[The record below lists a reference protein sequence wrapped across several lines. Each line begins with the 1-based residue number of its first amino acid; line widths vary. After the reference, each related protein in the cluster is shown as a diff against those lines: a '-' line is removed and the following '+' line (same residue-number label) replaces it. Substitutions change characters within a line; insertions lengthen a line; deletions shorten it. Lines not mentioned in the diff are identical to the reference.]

1 MYDIKI
7 PIVYVE
13 EPHDRGVGV
22 YGRYVPMSFTD
33 IICTVKDAG
42 IDMGQE
48 YTLVLAVKDAEGL
61 MPIQIQMPH
70 DPDRYLVQDIFS
82 AALSIEAGALVVFH
96 NIPHGVAI
104 PENDILFYDKVK
116 NAGDKIGI
124 PILDHII
131 LDGGMVYDISDIP
144 VMSNIWKGL
153 EVAGC
158 RLVGPQFRRNGK
170 DCYIMSARLPR
181 SMAGKEKPFSIGI

>member
-13 EPHDRGVGV
+13 EPHDGWGGA
-22 YGRYVPMSFTD
+22 YGRYVPVSFTD

-48 YTLVLAVKDAEGL
+48 YTLILAVKDAEGL
-61 MPIQIQMPH
+61 MPIQIRMPH
-70 DPDRYLVQDIFS
+70 DPDTYLIQDMYI

-131 LDGGMVYDISDIP
+131 LNGGMVYDISD
-144 VMSNIWKGL
+144 MSVISNSWKGL

-158 RLVGPQFRRNGK
+158 RPARPQFHQYGK
-170 DCYIMSARLPR
+170 ERYIMSAYLPKA
-181 SMAGKEKPFSIGI
+181 MEGKKPFTIGI